1 MSTEGADD
9 RDEGFLSR
17 WSRRKRDIMVAPPA
31 PAPVQAEPVPEAG
44 ADDRPKDPETG
55 EIIDQDLVGSL
66 PDIATLQPGADLS
79 AFMRKGVP
87 EALRRQALRA
97 LWSADPAIRD
107 FVSPALDYA
116 YDYNAPGG
124 APGYGPLTES
134 DIAQAKEFLASVFSD
149 PKSAYSRSADV
160 IPPEHGDVLPQH
172 DPPQPDI
179 LPSAVRRT
187 DVATHNHPETDAG
200 TRPAN
205 GASQLENTPDSP
217 QSAMPPI
224 VRRNINDLAVDP
236 LSTENQA
243 LHTMKRRRGGGATP
257 V

>member
-1 MSTEGADD
+1 MSTEAADD

-17 WSRRKRDIMVAPPA
+17 WSRRKRDVTMAPPA
-31 PAPVQAEPVPEAG
+31 PVPTEPVPEAKPDG
-44 ADDRPKDPETG
+44 RPKDPETG
-55 EIIDQDLVGSL
+55 EIIDQELVNSL

-124 APGYGPLTES
+124 APGYGPLTDS

-149 PKSAYSRSADV
+149 TKNVDSQSPDV
-160 IPPEHGDVLPQH
+160 IPLEHSDVLPQTET
-172 DPPQPDI
+172 PQPEAF
-179 LPSAVRRT
+179 PSAIRRT
-187 DVATHNHPETDAG
+187 DVAVHNIPETDAG
-200 TRPAN
+200 TALGSEPV
-205 GASQLENTPDSP
+205 QPENAPESP
-217 QSAMPPI
+217 QSAALPI

-236 LSTENQA
+236 HSTEKQP
-243 LHTMKRRRGGGATP
+243 LHTLKRRRGGGATP
-257 V
+257 T